1 LREEV
6 MQFGQLH
13 IGIAEFFALLGAA
26 FYVASTAIQTM
37 VPLRILGIVSTIFFV
52 LYGYWARNYPTLFL
66 YLLLL
71 PLNFIRLRQ
80 MVELVKKVKQASS
93 GDLSMA
99 WLKPYMSKRQ
109 YFKGDI
115 LFQKGDVAEEMYY
128 TMSGK
133 FLLTELGIELGEG
146 RIVGEIGLLSPEN
159 KRTATLECLEDGDV
173 LTISYEKVREL
184 YFQNPEFGF
193 YFLKLTSERLLQNIS
208 RLEDRLAQTVKPAAA
223 TS

>member
-1 LREEV
+1 

>member
-1 LREEV
+1 

-208 RLEDRLAQTVKPAAA
+208 RLEERLAQTVKPAAA

>member
-1 LREEV
+1 

-71 PLNFIRLRQ
+71 PLNFMRLRQ
-80 MVELVKKVKQASS
+80 MFELVKKVKQASS

-208 RLEDRLAQTVKPAAA
+208 RLEERLAQTVKPAAA